1 MKYLL
6 EYEKH
11 EIENLLGDLETLGIS
26 KLKQASIWLEY
37 NYGRTSWAI
46 SKVLTT
52 EEFYVTR
59 DKEIDSA
66 QILKRISEG
75 EFTTDDETRSAFKGK
90 ASTWPEIP
98 ELPAKEI
105 QEVAKSYLSTRDLHN
120 NAYKNRNLALG
131 EDKNF
136 LDGFVHHLGLMVKK
150 ISIDQGD
157 FGSDPDP
164 EVHYKI
170 YIAPPGSDCH
180 RGNNFYT
187 LPNPVDVVEYKD

>member
-1 MKYLL
+1 MKHIL

-52 EEFYVTR
+52 GEFYATG
-59 DKEIDSA
+59 DKSIDSS

-75 EFTTDDETRSAFKGK
+75 DFTTDDETRTSFKGK

-98 ELPAKEI
+98 EFSPKEI
-105 QEVAKSYLSTRDLHN
+105 KDIAKDYFRDEETYKKMYALRSKEGE
-120 NAYKNRNLALG
+120 NALTAFVSDLGLLALR
-131 EDKNF
+131 K
-136 LDGFVHHLGLMVKK
+136 
-150 ISIDQGD
+150 SIDRED

-164 EVHYKI
+164 DVHYKI
-170 YIAPPGSDCH
+170 YIAPPGSNCH
-180 RGNNFYT
+180 KENNFYT
-187 LPNPVDVVEYKD
+187 LPNPVDAIEYKD